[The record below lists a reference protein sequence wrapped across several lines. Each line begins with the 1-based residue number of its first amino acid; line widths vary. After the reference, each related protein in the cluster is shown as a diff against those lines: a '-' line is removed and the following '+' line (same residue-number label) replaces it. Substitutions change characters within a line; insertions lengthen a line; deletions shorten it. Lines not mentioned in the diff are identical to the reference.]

1 MTPNAAPRVAAA
13 AAAAEQQQPA
23 SELDAGRPRHG
34 QGQGPASEPLEPLD
48 DVGTA
53 DLAFPYTRAQY
64 VPQAPRRA
72 RARAAPLARAA
83 GPRRRVTAAHA
94 AR

>member
-1 MTPNAAPRVAAA
+1 MAPNAAPRAAA
-13 AAAAEQQQPA
+13 AAAAERQQPA
-23 SELDAGRPRHG
+23 SELDAGRPR
-34 QGQGPASEPLEPLD
+34 QGQGRASEPLEPLEV
-48 DVGTA
+48 VGA
-53 DLAFPYTRAQY
+53 DDLAFPYTRAQY